1 MEKKMDTT
9 VGSRVEGVVW
19 KLGRGG
25 RFEYAGLGC
34 RVQGLGVK
42 DFRAFG
48 KG

>member
-1 MEKKMDTT
+1 MQKKMHTT
-9 VGSRVEGVVW
+9 VGSRVESVVW

-25 RFEYAGLGC
+25 RFEHVGLGC

-42 DFRAFG
+42 DCRAFG